1 MTNEH
6 HNDGGAG
13 PGYETRDA
21 NFKNLMLTGIGLLG
35 LMLFGLLFSWLVFEV
50 SADHTADPEAPALTF
65 AVPDSSKFPPGPNL
79 QANPHEALKE
89 LRRNED
95 SLLSSYGW
103 VNKDSAIVRVPVQRA
118 KEIVLR
124 RGLPYQTA
132 AGSTKEGGK

>member
-6 HNDGGAG
+6 HNEGGTGA
-13 PGYETRDA
+13 GYETRDA
-21 NFKNLMLTGIGLLG
+21 NFKNLMLTGMGLLG

-50 SADHTADPEAPALTF
+50 SSDHTADPGASARTF
-65 AVPDSSKFPPGPNL
+65 AVPDSGKLPPGPNL
-79 QANPHEALKE
+79 QANPHKALEE

-103 VNKDSAIVRVPVQRA
+103 VSKDSAIVRVPLQRA
-118 KEIVLR
+118 KEIVLS

-132 AGSTKEGGK
+132 AGSTKEGEK